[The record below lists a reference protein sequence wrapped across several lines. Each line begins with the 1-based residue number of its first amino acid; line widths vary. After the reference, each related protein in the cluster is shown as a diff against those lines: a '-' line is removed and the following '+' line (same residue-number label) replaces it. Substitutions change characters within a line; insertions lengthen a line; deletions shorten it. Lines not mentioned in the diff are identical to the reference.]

1 MELTQEARAARA
13 LRDELDI
20 LRERANKVHLLESER
35 ESYKDKMSQMESL
48 KCRIDEVREE
58 NKILVEVR
66 FRKKLLAWKISVSR
80 KNRVN
85 TRKFGRFAIEW
96 YYLRSF
102 KLILKNFKSAPAG
115 KVQNA

>member
-58 NKILVEVR
+58 NKILLET
-66 FRKKLLAWKISVSR
+66 KDMLETQLHNSR
-80 KNRVN
+80 RLVFFYIFSKELYLCMYVN
-85 TRKFGRFAIEW
+85 IHYTA
-96 YYLRSF
+96 YYFPVFSLF
-102 KLILKNFKSAPAG
+102 NPNFLKTF
-115 KVQNA
+115 

>member
-58 NKILVEVR
+58 NKILLETKDMLETQLHNSRRLV
-66 FRKKLLAWKISVSR
+66 LLF
-80 KNRVN
+80 NRAGYVP
-85 TRKFGRFAIEW
+85 
-96 YYLRSF
+96 
-102 KLILKNFKSAPAG
+102 ILCKEIG
-115 KVQNA
+115 V

>member
-1 MELTQEARAARA
+1 MLTLVLTKVGNHPTYTNFTLSNTQNLELTQEARAARA

-58 NKILVEVR
+58 NKILVET
-66 FRKKLLAWKISVSR
+66 KEMLEDQLESSR
-80 KNRVN
+80 R
-85 TRKFGRFAIEW
+85 
-96 YYLRSF
+96 
-102 KLILKNFKSAPAG
+102 
-115 KVQNA
+115 